1 MFQRRKGSMSNKSIT
16 VSSISSVSDCERAIN
31 LSVNLIKTS
40 DTNIINQCSS
50 NTNIR
55 VGIPSKIDLY
65 TRKKKYYRNEGRPHY
80 VNHVFLSLMKLFI
93 FIRLF

>member
-1 MFQRRKGSMSNKSIT
+1 MFQRRKGSKSNKSVT

-65 TRKKKYYRNEGRPHY
+65 TRKKILQKRRPTTLRKSCL
-80 VNHVFLSLMKLFI
+80 FLTDEVIYFY
-93 FIRLF
+93 

>member
-1 MFQRRKGSMSNKSIT
+1 MFQRRKGSKSNKSVT

-31 LSVNLIKTS
+31 LSVNLIKTP

-55 VGIPSKIDLY
+55 VGIPSKKDLY
-65 TRKKKYYRNEGRPHY
+65 TRKNITEAKADHI
-80 VNHVFLSLMKLFI
+80 M
-93 FIRLF
+93 